1 MPGIVL
7 GDEDKTIMIAIFS
20 ALMELQASGKK
31 MKLSNSN
38 DTRAENEKIQDNL
51 AFSNLCGSSSV

>member
-7 GDEDKTIMIAIFS
+7 DDEDKTITIAIFS

-31 MKLSNSN
+31 MELSNSN
-38 DTRAENEKIQDNL
+38 L
-51 AFSNLCGSSSV
+51 A

>member
-1 MPGIVL
+1 MRDQRKYPWLVL

-38 DTRAENEKIQDNL
+38 L
-51 AFSNLCGSSSV
+51 A